1 MPAFCTHYLFFEDSK
16 EFMRSLA
23 DFPLNEKVCALGSQG
38 ADIFFFHKI
47 YSPLHS
53 KRKIGSALHRAKPE
67 DIFNA
72 FAEYVRKNPDP
83 TAKSYIYGF
92 ILHYALD
99 RRCHPYIYAL
109 EKKITDS
116 DKKIHHSSAHNRVE
130 MGLDAYMLYQ
140 KSGTEY
146 PYLFDSSKTI
156 ELSDREKDSTAKVL
170 CYMIKRVLKKRISR
184 STVKRAINDTV
195 RMQKLLRDKSGQLR
209 ILATVLETILGK
221 AIGYYK
227 FSAMIKPRLWKNGE
241 KYANIDNGM
250 WINPFSKEKSNLSFE
265 QLYIYALQESKD
277 LLFGFEQTV
286 SGKADAKD
294 VTENISFLTG
304 LEIK

>member
-99 RRCHPYIYAL
+99 RRCHPYVYAL

-156 ELSDREKDSTAKVL
+156 ELSDREKDSVAKVI

-195 RMQKLLRDKSGQLR
+195 RMQKLLRDKSGQLH

-241 KYANIDNGM
+241 KYANIDNEM

>member
-47 YSPLHS
+47 YFPLCS

-99 RRCHPYIYAL
+99 RRCHPYVYAL

-116 DKKIHHSSAHNRVE
+116 DKKIHHFSAHNRVE

-156 ELSDREKDSTAKVL
+156 
-170 CYMIKRVLKKRISR
+170 
-184 STVKRAINDTV
+184 
-195 RMQKLLRDKSGQLR
+195 
-209 ILATVLETILGK
+209 
-221 AIGYYK
+221 
-227 FSAMIKPRLWKNGE
+227 
-241 KYANIDNGM
+241 
-250 WINPFSKEKSNLSFE
+250 
-265 QLYIYALQESKD
+265 
-277 LLFGFEQTV
+277 
-286 SGKADAKD
+286 
-294 VTENISFLTG
+294 
-304 LEIK
+304 

>member
-16 EFMRSLA
+16 EFMCSLA

-99 RRCHPYIYAL
+99 RRCHPYVYAL

-116 DKKIHHSSAHNRVE
+116 DKKIHHFSAHNRVE

-156 ELSDREKDSTAKVL
+156 ELNDREKDSVAKVL
-170 CYMIKRVLKKRISR
+170 CYMIKKVLKKRISR
-184 STVKRAINDTV
+184 LAVKRAINDTV
-195 RMQKLLRDKSGQLR
+195 RMQKFLRDKSGQLC
-209 ILATVLETILGK
+209 IIATVLETILGK

-241 KYANIDNGM
+241 KYANIDNEI
-250 WINPFSKEKSNLSFE
+250 WISPFSKEKSNLSFE
-265 QLYIYALQESKD
+265 QLYIYALQEAKE
-277 LLFGFEQTV
+277 LLLGFEQTV
-286 SGKADAKD
+286 LGKADAKD